1 MFGIF
6 PLLCEASRGNQ
17 QAGRHSST
25 RSPHWAEH
33 QAVRQSGAVSSFLFH
48 FILYC
53 RIALTATWGGKGAL
67 YCLRAVFLLCGD
79 GWWWWYWASRLEV
92 RSFFLSFK
100 DAVLTSVE
108 VIWWDW
114 WPSVWVYL
122 FIHDKYPRRI
132 KEGEIKK
139 TFNFLNEISG
149 ACDLCETN
157 RSLQRNPPPCWAT
170 WIILAPL

>member
-48 FILYC
+48 LILSHGHMGREGGIILPQSC
-53 RIALTATWGGKGAL
+53 VSALWGWVVVVVLSIQTWSEIL
-67 YCLRAVFLLCGD
+67 
-79 GWWWWYWASRLEV
+79 
-92 RSFFLSFK
+92 FLSFK